1 MQLVVKQADQFV
13 KEYHFARGP
22 VYIGREMESHVCL
35 PHESINYE
43 HAVLCGA
50 DETQWFAQD
59 LDRTGRTLLN
69 SQAIRKAPLKD
80 GDVLHVGEFAIEVH
94 LTKDVELPIDRGK
107 DDALKRATRAMKNI
121 VRRYDQSDS
130 PDIRMPAARQKDLQT
145 ALTAIQKADNLDLFH
160 KTLQAIAIKQF
171 NMLHTWIGLRKSS
184 AGDLQLRIGRRRTG
198 QSVDL
203 HELVFRDLIEESLS
217 KQEYILIPILPKEQI
232 YERIR
237 SALISPICSITGC
250 HGVIYID
257 NAAEDNHYSLVDLDY
272 LMILTVQAGIRMKEL
287 FARDLETRK
296 ETLTDAGKIHV

>member
-22 VYIGREMESHVCL
+22 VYIGRETESHVCL
-35 PHESINYE
+35 LHESINYE

-59 LDRTGRTLLN
+59 LDRAGRTLLN
-69 SQAIRKAPLKD
+69 NQSIRKAPLQD
-80 GDVLHVGEFAIEVH
+80 GDVLHVGEFTIEIH
-94 LTKDVELPIDRGK
+94 LTADAELPMDRGK
-107 DDALKRATRAMKNI
+107 DDALKNATRAIKNI
-121 VRRYDQSDS
+121 VRRYDQSDA

-145 ALTAIQKADNLDLFH
+145 ALTAIEKADSLELFH
-160 KTLQAIAIKQF
+160 KTLQAIAIKHF
-171 NMLHTWIGLRKSS
+171 TMLHTWIGLRKSP

-217 KQEYILIPILPKEQI
+217 KQEYILIPILPKEKI

-237 SALISPICSITGC
+237 SALIAPICSMTGC

-287 FARDLETRK
+287 FARDSESHK
-296 ETLTDAGKIHV
+296 ETTTDAKIHV